1 MISPEE
7 LRIGNIIMNRNGQTS
22 AVTSISP
29 FRSEVITDC
38 NGVLVTGN
46 FSDINPVPI
55 NNDWLNKFGFL
66 KRNSTMQ
73 TSYFNNFFELIDYG
87 IQGHGLKLRLSIAL
101 HDLPIISKVHQLQN
115 LYYAITGTELT

>member
-1 MISPEE
+1 
-7 LRIGNIIMNRNGQTS
+7 
-22 AVTSISP
+22 
-29 FRSEVITDC
+29 
-38 NGVLVTGN
+38 
-46 FSDINPVPI
+46 
-55 NNDWLNKFGFL
+55 
-66 KRNSTMQ
+66 MQ